1 MLDGMIQ
8 LPWLAQSDSEEWMNI
23 LFIVAVAVF
32 WAVGGLLKAASAR
45 KTAASHGRRS
55 GRQKQTDDQK
65 RESWQQRLT
74 RKAEEIQRAAQEHVR
89 KMQEQAG
96 GARSSERPGEPHR
109 PDRGRVTVRTRPGAE
124 PVLVYERQEPAE
136 TLQQRQQRAA
146 RLYQQR
152 QEEAARLRQRR
163 LEAAEERLR
172 VKAPPTQPKPDSATA
187 VAPATTE
194 NPEPAHAASA
204 LIDYSN
210 ADALRQAILHYE
222 ILGKPLS
229 LRDPSEQQIPGL

>member
-45 KTAASHGRRS
+45 RTASQGRRP
-55 GRQKQTDDQK
+55 GRQEQTDDRK

-89 KMQEQAG
+89 KMEEQAG
-96 GARSSERPGEPHR
+96 GARSSERPGEPRR
-109 PDRGRVTVRTRPGAE
+109 PDRGRVTVRTRPGGE
-124 PVLVYERQEPAE
+124 PVLVYERQGPAE
-136 TLQQRQQRAA
+136 TPQQRQQRAA
-146 RLYQQR
+146 RLYHQR

-163 LEAAEERLR
+163 LEAAAERLR
-172 VKAPPTQPKPDSATA
+172 AKAPPTQPEPDSATA
-187 VAPATTE
+187 VPTATTE
-194 NPEPAHAASA
+194 SPETARAASA
-204 LIDYSN
+204 LIDYSD

>member
-1 MLDGMIQ
+1 M
-8 LPWLAQSDSEEWMNI
+8 PWLAQGDVEGWSDV
-23 LFIVAVAVF
+23 IVFVMVAAF
-32 WAVGGLLKAASAR
+32 WAVGALLKAVSAR
-45 KTAASHGRRS
+45 RTASQSQRPGREKS
-55 GRQKQTDDQK
+55 TDDRK
-65 RESWQQRLT
+65 RESWKQRLT

-89 KMQEQAG
+89 KTEEQAG
-96 GARSSERPGEPHR
+96 GARSSERPGEPRR

-124 PVLVYERQEPAE
+124 PVLVYEHQDPAE

-163 LEAAEERLR
+163 LEAAAERLR
-172 VKAPPTQPKPDSATA
+172 VKTSPTQPEPDSATA
-187 VAPATTE
+187 VETATTE
-194 NPEPAHAASA
+194 KPETTHVTSA
-204 LIDYSN
+204 LIDYSD

-229 LRDPSEQQIPGL
+229 LRDPLEQQIPGL